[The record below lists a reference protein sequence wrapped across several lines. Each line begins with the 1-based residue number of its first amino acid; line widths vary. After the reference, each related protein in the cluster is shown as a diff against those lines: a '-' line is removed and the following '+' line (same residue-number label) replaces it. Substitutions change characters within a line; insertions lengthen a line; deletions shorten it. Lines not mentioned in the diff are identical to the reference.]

1 MIQHVH
7 AYICVTTMISS
18 FYIIGLLPMIH
29 HHLIFI
35 FTEEKMMSKIV
46 IFLLAIGLALSFQI
60 DLKDELFRAQNDIEA
75 ANVAQMTAGAK
86 SSRMH
91 RKKFTAE

>member
-1 MIQHVH
+1 
-7 AYICVTTMISS
+7 
-18 FYIIGLLPMIH
+18 MIH

-35 FTEEKMMSKIV
+35 FIEVKKMSKIV
-46 IFLLAIGLALSFQI
+46 IYLLAIGLALSFQI
-60 DLKDELFRAQNDIEA
+60 DLKDELFKAQNDIEA
-75 ANVAQMTAGAK
+75 ANVAQMMAGAK

>member
-1 MIQHVH
+1 
-7 AYICVTTMISS
+7 
-18 FYIIGLLPMIH
+18 MIH

-35 FTEEKMMSKIV
+35 FTAEKMLLKI
-46 IFLLAIGLALSFQI
+46 IISLLAIGLAFSFQI
-60 DLKDELFRAQNDIEA
+60 DPKDELFKAQTDIEA
-75 ANVAQMTAGAK
+75 ANVAQMMAGAK

>member
-1 MIQHVH
+1 
-7 AYICVTTMISS
+7 
-18 FYIIGLLPMIH
+18 MIH

-35 FTEEKMMSKIV
+35 FIEVKMMSKIV
-46 IFLLAIGLALSFQI
+46 IYLLAIGLALSFQI
-60 DLKDELFRAQNDIEA
+60 DLKDVLFKAQKDIEA
-75 ANVAQMTAGAK
+75 VNVAQMMAGAK

>member
-1 MIQHVH
+1 MIQHVY
-7 AYICVTTMISS
+7 AYIYVATIISF
-18 FYIIGLLPMIH
+18 FYIIGVLPMIY

-35 FTEEKMMSKIV
+35 FIEVKMMSKIV
-46 IFLLAIGLALSFQI
+46 IYLLAIGLALSSQI
-60 DLKDELFRAQNDIEA
+60 DLKDELLKARNDIEA
-75 ANVAQMTAGAK
+75 ANVAQMVAGAK

>member
-7 AYICVTTMISS
+7 VYIYVTPIISF

-29 HHLIFI
+29 HHSIFI
-35 FTEEKMMSKIV
+35 FTEEKMMSKIL
-46 IFLLAIGLALSFQI
+46 ISLLAIGLALSFQI
-60 DLKDELFRAQNDIEA
+60 DLKDELFKAQNDIEA
-75 ANVAQMTAGAK
+75 ANVAQMMAGAK

>member
-1 MIQHVH
+1 
-7 AYICVTTMISS
+7 
-18 FYIIGLLPMIH
+18 MIH

-35 FTEEKMMSKIV
+35 FTEEKMMSKNV

-75 ANVAQMTAGAK
+75 ANVAQMMAGAK

>member
-1 MIQHVH
+1 
-7 AYICVTTMISS
+7 
-18 FYIIGLLPMIH
+18 MIH

-75 ANVAQMTAGAK
+75 ANVAQMMAGAK